1 MTLQTLQRN
10 TVIGFF
16 ASILLSIIKLTA
28 GLIGH
33 STALIADSMES
44 FADTLGSIL
53 VWQALRVASRP
64 ADEKHPW
71 GYGRAEA
78 VASLLVGVML
88 VVAAILI
95 TVQSIHEILIPHA
108 APEPWTLLVL
118 IAVIAVKEFL
128 FRIVI
133 RGADAFESG
142 AARAD
147 AWHHRSDAITSLA
160 ALLGVSLA
168 IWGPAWLQLPSL
180 VAADEAA
187 AILASGV
194 ILLTAWHLIQPA
206 LHELLDATSPE
217 LEQQIR
223 RIAENVDGVLCVEK
237 VAVRKSGSGY
247 HADMHLQVPPN
258 LTIQVAHALAGKV
271 KALLRSAIPGLTG
284 VLIHVEPFLTPDDC
298 ARESPPTEAS
308 G

>member
-1 MTLQTLQRN
+1 MSRQTLQRN
-10 TVIGFF
+10 TIIGFA
-16 ASILLSIIKLTA
+16 ASILLSVVKLVA
-28 GLIGH
+28 GILGH

-44 FADTLGSIL
+44 FADTIGSVL

-78 VASLLVGVML
+78 VASLLVGVLL
-88 VVAAILI
+88 VGAALLI
-95 TVQSIHEILIPHA
+95 TVQSIHEILIPHQPPA
-108 APEPWTLLVL
+108 PWTLLVL
-118 IAVIAVKEFL
+118 LTVIAVKEFL

-133 RGADAFESG
+133 RGADAFESD

-147 AWHHRSDAITSLA
+147 AWHHRSDAITSTA

-168 IWGPAWLQLPSL
+168 IWGPKWWNLPTL
-180 VAADEAA
+180 VVADEAA

-223 RIAENVDGVLCVEK
+223 QIAESIEGVLCVEK
-237 VAVRKSGSGY
+237 VAVRKSGAGH
-247 HADMHLQVPPN
+247 HADMHLQLAPDLSLN
-258 LTIQVAHALAGKV
+258 LAHALAGKV
-271 KALLRSAIPGLTG
+271 KAQLRTQIPALTG
-284 VLIHVEPFLTPDDC
+284 VLIHVEPWFPPTPNTN
-298 ARESPPTEAS
+298 SPPP
-308 G
+308 